1 MTKANPE
8 NCSSKGAYDCAQLQY
23 TIQHRTVMII
33 SPLTSRQISAQMTI
47 GARGQKGRERR
58 GRERKAGNRE
68 LKEGGK
74 KRKKALP

>member
-1 MTKANPE
+1 
-8 NCSSKGAYDCAQLQY
+8 
-23 TIQHRTVMII
+23 MII